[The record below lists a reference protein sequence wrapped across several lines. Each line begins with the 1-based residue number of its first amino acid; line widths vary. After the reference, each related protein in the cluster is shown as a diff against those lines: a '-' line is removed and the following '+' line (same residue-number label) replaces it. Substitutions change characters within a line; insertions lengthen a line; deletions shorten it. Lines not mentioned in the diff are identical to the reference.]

1 MCMTQQR
8 LPLSLSPS
16 AFKQCRMHKPVPQ
29 GGVTEF
35 WTRYMCL
42 FLTQLS
48 CCCAQPLQQA
58 CCSTWAPIMPHK
70 SAKFTLMLHI
80 AAQTSSTPCYSNP
93 TGQSWTQ
100 LPRENVQVEAAQ
112 ATQGAHGQAC
122 RDGIRKI
129 NVQVEWKLKFPLEL
143 RNVKGSKSFTSPAA
157 TKGRPK
163 TEWAHCWSG
172 MVRKKLWNAQ
182 KNLRYLMPSLPR
194 SSLARSPLRSP
205 TLLRLHSGE
214 RNTTRVRQIRDKM
227 HLQAGQNL
235 HPWFTRAEQC
245 HSFLEFSSE

>member
-1 MCMTQQR
+1 MVGGNREASCRSWVSYTSCF
-8 LPLSLSPS
+8 LSLLPKCSEALSRHVHDSTEITSLSLS
-16 AFKQCRMHKPVPQ
+16 AFKQCKMHKLVPQ

-48 CCCAQPLQQA
+48 CCCVQPLQQA

-93 TGQSWTQ
+93 TGQAWTQ
-100 LPRENVQVEAAQ
+100 QPRENVQVEAAQ

-129 NVQVEWKLKFPLEL
+129 NV
-143 RNVKGSKSFTSPAA
+143 
-157 TKGRPK
+157 
-163 TEWAHCWSG
+163 
-172 MVRKKLWNAQ
+172 
-182 KNLRYLMPSLPR
+182 
-194 SSLARSPLRSP
+194 
-205 TLLRLHSGE
+205 
-214 RNTTRVRQIRDKM
+214 
-227 HLQAGQNL
+227 
-235 HPWFTRAEQC
+235 
-245 HSFLEFSSE
+245 